1 MRLFLENPE
10 GLVWCRLAGEGRD
23 LHLREAVPSSATS
36 LLPHLL
42 SLLLTLQQTLINP
55 GHRHSWGP
63 GQPQTAASALL
74 VQPTVCISAWNS
86 GSRRH
91 NCPKFMSSACH

>member
-23 LHLREAVPSSATS
+23 LHLREAVPSSAS

-74 VQPTVCISAWNS
+74 VQPTVCISAWKS